1 MRKVQEL
8 AYPPG
13 LIGWRIVRHHP
24 YGTRD
29 YASGSLKW
37 VMRSRA
43 FLFTTT
49 SGKTHRTAR
58 GLHHG
63 LAWARSHRREL
74 RDRLTNEG
82 LEMKIVRV
90 VIVKRKGRTG

>member
-29 YASGSLKW
+29 YATGSLRW
-37 VMRSRA
+37 RDQSRA

-49 SGKTHRTAR
+49 SGQTHRTAK
-58 GLHHG
+58 GLGHG
-63 LAWARSHRREL
+63 LTWARSHRDEL
-74 RDRLTNEG
+74 RERGIHEG

-90 VIVKRKGRTG
+90 IVTRPIHL